1 MDVGRDIW
9 MVGYLAVAILFYL
22 VWPTPE
28 SSYDKP
34 LTGKIIRFVLRWFP
48 GTAWLFL
55 GASALFRSTGV
66 LPYPLRSQWFGYTG
80 IVLFFLAVVVLVYDR
95 AVASGALSQ

>member
-1 MDVGRDIW
+1 MDVGRHIW

-22 VWPTPE
+22 VWPVPE
-28 SSYDKP
+28 SSYNKL

-55 GASALFRSTGV
+55 GASALFRSIHV
-66 LPYPLRSQWFGYTG
+66 LPYPLRPEWFGYTG
-80 IVLFFLAVVVLVYDR
+80 LILFFLTVVALVYDR
-95 AVASGALSQ
+95 AVASGALSR